1 MGSIGN
7 GRSVSVVGIQM
18 PPAGSKTVV
27 EPALPVPKM
36 ATAEHDYGGNPS
48 CSLGDG
54 AALGVTNGLLQAA
67 GHSHHIW
74 HRDPAIC
81 QLVLFLFPAILG
93 WDVCNYS
100 RLLVASSLLDCA
112 QGREEGPHGSFPA
125 PNMAAVRW

>member
-36 ATAEHDYGGNPS
+36 ATAGHDYGGNPS

-67 GHSHHIW
+67 GHSHHIR
-74 HRDPAIC
+74 H
-81 QLVLFLFPAILG
+81 
-93 WDVCNYS
+93 
-100 RLLVASSLLDCA
+100 
-112 QGREEGPHGSFPA
+112 
-125 PNMAAVRW
+125 